1 MKETA
6 RLAARGHGATALARA
21 HRPLELTTR
30 QREVLILLAKGH
42 TAKEIGAELGISAR
56 TARAHLDV
64 LRQKIGATRVR
75 ELPARFRELTGLDVL
90 GVEAENGRS
99 SRP

>member
-1 MKETA
+1 MTDHTGEPDTLKQT
-6 RLAARGHGATALARA
+6 ATAFRGAQRA
-21 HRPLELTTR
+21 LELTTR
-30 QREVLILLAKGH
+30 QREVLVLLAKGH

-75 ELPARFRELTGLDVL
+75 ELPARYRELTGLDIL
-90 GVEAENGRS
+90 GVA
-99 SRP
+99 